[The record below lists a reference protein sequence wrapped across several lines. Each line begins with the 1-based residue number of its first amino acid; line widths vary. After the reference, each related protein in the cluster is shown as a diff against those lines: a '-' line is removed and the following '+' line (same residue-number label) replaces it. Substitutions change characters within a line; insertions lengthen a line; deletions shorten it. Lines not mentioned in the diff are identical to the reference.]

1 MLKYKSSKLI
11 AGIFMTLALATPGVI
26 SAQNIPAKINMSD
39 AIQLLTKSG
48 YSIEDLITLL
58 GPLYQAI
65 VTNTSNQRLMINI
78 NANTGQIINVQ
89 SLPAVHIDWLQAAKI
104 LEQHHFTVTKLENK
118 GDHYRADVYDA
129 QHREADMEVDKV
141 TGRVIRHVI
150 S

>member
-1 MLKYKSSKLI
+1 
-11 AGIFMTLALATPGVI
+11 MTLALIAPTVV
-26 SAQNIPAKINMSD
+26 SAQNVPAQITMSD
-39 AIQLLTKSG
+39 AIQLLNKSG

-65 VTNTSNQRLMINI
+65 VTNSSNQRLMINI
-78 NANTGQIINVQ
+78 NANTGEISHVQ
-89 SLPAVHIDWLQAAKI
+89 SLPPVHVDWLQAAKI

-129 QHREADMEVDKV
+129 KHREADMEVDKV